1 LRKANAP
8 AAPRRSAR
16 GAVERELAAPVLSG
30 MLAEP
35 VAEPVARL
43 PVAERERVAEETV
56 PLWLAVT
63 APVPVA
69 EAALE
74 TMLEIMLET
83 EAEAE
88 AAEEADEALEAMTEE
103 TE

>member
-1 LRKANAP
+1 MRKANAP
-8 AAPRRSAR
+8 AAPKRSAR
-16 GAVERELAAPVLSG
+16 GAEEKELAAPVLSG
-30 MLAEP
+30 MLAE
-35 VAEPVARL
+35 

-69 EAALE
+69 EAAALE
-74 TMLEIMLET
+74 TRLEITLER

>member
-1 LRKANAP
+1 
-8 AAPRRSAR
+8 
-16 GAVERELAAPVLSG
+16 

-35 VAEPVARL
+35 VPELVAEL
-43 PVAERERVAEETV
+43 PVTERERVAEETV

-69 EAALE
+69 EASTLE
-74 TMLEIMLET
+74 TTLEIRLER
-83 EAEAE
+83 EADAE
-88 AAEEADEALEAMTEE
+88 AAEAEEPREAMTEE